1 MRVDDQLIDDFYA
14 SSLVYTKNKL
24 VYIRRHKLKLSLK
37 QKTKNKKKKKKKIP
51 SSLKRNAMAEIV
63 LGEAVLKYR
72 WGTYNFMCYEKVFFF
87 FFFSSIPEDKNL
99 NIFLVLAENIFKK
112 II

>member
-1 MRVDDQLIDDFYA
+1 
-14 SSLVYTKNKL
+14 
-24 VYIRRHKLKLSLK
+24 
-37 QKTKNKKKKKKKIP
+37 
-51 SSLKRNAMAEIV
+51 MAEIV

>member
-37 QKTKNKKKKKKKIP
+37 QKTKNKKQKTKNKKKKKKIP

-87 FFFSSIPEDKNL
+87 FFFQVFQKTRT
-99 NIFLVLAENIFKK
+99 
-112 II
+112 

>member
-1 MRVDDQLIDDFYA
+1 
-14 SSLVYTKNKL
+14 
-24 VYIRRHKLKLSLK
+24 
-37 QKTKNKKKKKKKIP
+37 
-51 SSLKRNAMAEIV
+51 MAEIV

-112 II
+112 IIWLMQLKFWSINNFFQNQWKII